1 MLPCFH
7 HQQSWIPTLFTLKC
21 NAFAFG
27 DTLEQS
33 AGVCG
38 DWDRS
43 CLFSIPSSSHLL
55 LEQALA
61 LQGTCCEQQGARPAA
76 LPPAGGTWLQFDL
89 CAVSIPLSG
98 PSPLLTHPLLC
109 VCCVHAAC
117 SDETPACSVEGWLPL
132 CASSRTQGQREVWG
146 WLCSGWSKGHPCKC
160 LLLKWLWWG
169 QCGDGLAHPY
179 GPGCW
184 CHA

>member
-76 LPPAGGTWLQFDL
+76 LPLAGGTWLQFDP
-89 CAVSIPLSG
+89 CAVSILLSG
-98 PSPLLTHPLLC
+98 PSPLLTHPALC
-109 VCCVHAAC
+109 VLCACCMLRRDTGMLCGGLAA
-117 SDETPACSVEGWLPL
+117 PL
-132 CASSRTQGQREVWG
+132 CFQQDPGGRGRCGAGSAVAGARDIPVNAS
-146 WLCSGWSKGHPCKC
+146 C
-160 LLLKWLWWG
+160 
-169 QCGDGLAHPY
+169 
-179 GPGCW
+179 
-184 CHA
+184 